1 MRMKYIISLIVLI
14 MMTIL
19 PCRLN
24 AQFGRSDGFFS
35 GYNDDIYGGTRDIYT
50 INSLDDS
57 GHNGITNQT
66 FGQELPLG
74 SGLVVMVAAGAGYAI
89 IKRRKNNAKN

>member
-35 GYNDDIYGGTRDIYT
+35 GYNDDIYSGTRDAYN
-50 INSLDDS
+50 INVFGQNDIS
-57 GHNGITNQT
+57 NQT

-74 SGLVVMVAAGAGYAI
+74 NGLIVMIAAGAGYAI

>member
-1 MRMKYIISLIVLI
+1 MKYIISLIVLI

-24 AQFGRSDGFFS
+24 AQFGRSDVFFG
-35 GYNDDIYGGTRDIYT
+35 GYNDDIYGETRASYT
-50 INSLDDS
+50 INVYGDV
-57 GHNGITNQT
+57 NTGISNQQ
-66 FGQELPLG
+66 FGAPLG
-74 SGLVVMVAAGAGYAI
+74 SGLIVMVAAGAGYAI